1 MFLKVGHRGAKAYET
16 ENTLES
22 FSKAIELGVNAI
34 ELDVRQS
41 RDEKLIISH
50 DDNLKKV
57 FGKDMQINV
66 ATLEELKQLSSD
78 RVPTLEEALLFIDG
92 KIDKILVELKETGYE
107 KKVLD
112 VIRKQ
117 SLEYRVI
124 IVSFHEESLA
134 AVKNLDSKIETGL
147 IYAKFRSKIR
157 NPIQATLKLNAQYL
171 VPLYRF
177 IHTKDI
183 EKAHENNLKV
193 IVWTINTKEEAMEYI
208 AKGVDGIASDK
219 PDIFKGIA

>member
-1 MFLKVGHRGAKAYET
+1 MFLKVGHRGARAYET

-22 FSKAIELGVNAI
+22 FRKAIELGVNAI

-41 RDEKLIISH
+41 RDEKLILSH

-57 FGKDMQINV
+57 FGKDRQVNM
-66 ATLEELKQLSSD
+66 ATLEELKKLSAD
-78 RVPTLEEALLFIDG
+78 RVTTLEEALFFIDG
-92 KIDKILVELKETGYE
+92 KVDKILVELKEVGYE

-117 SLEYRVI
+117 RLEDRVI
-124 IVSFHEESLA
+124 IVSFHEKSLEHM
-134 AVKNLDSKIETGL
+134 KNLDGKIETGL

-157 NPIQATLKLNAQYL
+157 NPFQAAMKLNARYL

-177 IHTKDI
+177 VHTKDI
-183 EKAHENNLKV
+183 EKAHGNNLKV
-193 IVWTINTKEEAMEYI
+193 IVWTINTKEEAREYI